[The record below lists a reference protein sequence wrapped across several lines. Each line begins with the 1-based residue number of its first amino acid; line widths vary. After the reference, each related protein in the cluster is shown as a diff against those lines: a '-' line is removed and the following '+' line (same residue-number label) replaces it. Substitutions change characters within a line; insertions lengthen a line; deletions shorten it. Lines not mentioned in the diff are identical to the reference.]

1 MPVAGERLW
10 SSKTIYMA
18 KSESNK
24 DAPEEIPE
32 EDQVHIPE
40 DTSKSVEGEVDAKG
54 SEEYGA
60 AQIDKLE
67 GLEAVRKRP
76 GMYIGDPKTEQGLH
90 HCVFEVLDNSIDEHL
105 AGYCEHIDVT
115 IHMDGSVS
123 VKDDGRGIPVDHHE
137 KFNMPAIELVLTNL
151 HAGGKFGQGAYKY
164 SGGLHGVGAKCVNA
178 LSEWFTAEVYRDGKV
193 HSISFERGAT
203 TKKLHVIGELPEGSK
218 TGTLV
223 TFFPDSTIFT
233 TSTDFKFDRLATRL
247 RELAFLNAGLEIVL
261 TDERAESPRKE
272 TFFYEKGIAEFV
284 RQIGENKELVH
295 IEPICLGGKREV
307 ETKEGVDEVYVD
319 LVIQYNDSYNEQIM
333 CYANSIP
340 NGDGGTH
347 LTGLRTALTRA
358 INTYAKANKLQKE
371 KDPPING
378 DDCREGIVCV
388 LSVKLPNPSFS
399 SQTKDKLVNREI
411 EGLVNSFAY
420 EGLSAYFEE
429 NPGIAKDVI
438 GKAMTASRAREAA
451 RKARETV
458 RKSALTGGG
467 LPGKLADCSSRNP
480 EESELYIVEGD
491 SAGGSA
497 KQGRDRRTQAIL
509 PLRGKVIN
517 VEKARLDK
525 ALQNKEIQTMIT
537 AIGTGIG
544 SGEMEGS
551 FNLEKARYH
560 KIIIM
565 TDADVDGSHIRTL
578 LLTFFCRQML
588 DLVRAGY
595 LYIAQ
600 PPLYKITR
608 RKKEQYVQDD
618 AELNRILVE
627 LGAGD
632 VRLLNKADDKVLEA
646 SHLGAV
652 LTLIGR
658 LSSFSDVIARNGGE
672 FENYLLAGKP
682 MEGKLP
688 EYMVQLREGNEVQ
701 LEFFLD
707 EEALKTFSEENP
719 DLLLFGT
726 PEVEEDEESIESGG
740 EESEAAEVPK
750 KAIEERVTRRARL
763 IEVPEARSIGKVLME
778 LEEHGLHIDHFSA
791 QDKPLFEIL
800 EGEGDSEKVTPVFS
814 VPEILEAVINI
825 GRRGMQVQRFKGLGE
840 MNAKELFLTTMDPKA
855 RKLLQVKF
863 DDENAV
869 EADRMFTILMG
880 DVVEPRRQF
889 IEDNA
894 LNVQNLDV

>member
-1 MPVAGERLW
+1 
-10 SSKTIYMA
+10 MA
-18 KSESNK
+18 DSESKENTP
-24 DAPEEIPE
+24 DEIPGE
-32 EDQVHIPE
+32 ESVHIPE
-40 DTSKSVEGEVDAKG
+40 DTSKSVEGNVDAKG

-105 AGYCEHIDVT
+105 AGYCEHIEVT

-123 VKDDGRGIPVDHHE
+123 VLDDGRGIPVDHHE

-223 TFFPDSTIFT
+223 TFLPDSTIFT

-247 RELAFLNAGLEIVL
+247 RELAFLNAGLVIVL

-272 TFFYEKGIAEFV
+272 TFFYEKGISEFV

-295 IEPICLGGKREV
+295 IDPICLGGKREV
-307 ETKEGVDEVYVD
+307 KTKEGVDEVYVD

-358 INTYAKANKLQKE
+358 INTYAKANNLQKD

-480 EESELYIVEGD
+480 EECELYIVEGD

-551 FNLEKARYH
+551 FKLDKARYH

-632 VRLLNKADDKVLEA
+632 VRLLNKADGKVLDA
-646 SHLGAV
+646 SHLSAV

-682 MEGKLP
+682 KEGKLP

-707 EEALKTFSEENP
+707 AEALKTFSEANP

-726 PEVEEDEESIESGG
+726 PEVEEDDASTEPGG
-740 EESEAAEVPK
+740 EESEAAVIPK

-814 VPEILEAVINI
+814 VPEILEAVIDI

-855 RKLLQVKF
+855 RKLLQVQF